1 MDILC
6 NHCKKPSPLELVS
19 GRAVLAFRATCP
31 HCASDLHVCYNCK
44 LYDAGSH
51 HECRESSAEWVR
63 AKDKSNKCEYFTA
76 RDASDSDTK
85 DTKTAAK
92 SALDDLF
99 K

>member
-31 HCASDLHVCYNCK
+31 HCSSDLHICYNCK
-44 LYDAGSH
+44 HYDAGSY

-63 AKDKSNKCEYFTA
+63 DKERSNKCEYFATK
-76 RDASDSDTK
+76 DASASNDADGK
-85 DTKTAAK
+85 NKAK